1 MLDTLILQMAKIKTE
16 VEEMPSSHKPDSLQ
30 MSQSPS
36 SLANCSLFFY
46 SHPPFSP
53 LFWPSISQSP
63 SSVQVQHIPQNAILM
78 PSDIPLPSSGRHDS
92 SLEQENPINI
102 NGPRTPFYI
111 FPCPWLIPHPDD
123 KNVSRPQATFFPKN
137 EEEETSVSNQ
147 CIATSSLRTV
157 PHLDNHH
164 FFFPAKVKTEASAS
178 VEARPTNDFNEASAG
193 FAQDGVDQ
201 HIRAHSKERDS
212 SAMSSIK
219 QEKLDST
226 THIETSAKL
235 FHTLDALPE
244 KNCEQ
249 IIFPSKKVADTVAA
263 AEARKR
269 RRELTK
275 LKNLHGRQCR
285 MHC

>member
-1 MLDTLILQMAKIKTE
+1 
-16 VEEMPSSHKPDSLQ
+16 
-30 MSQSPS
+30 
-36 SLANCSLFFY
+36 
-46 SHPPFSP
+46 
-53 LFWPSISQSP
+53 
-63 SSVQVQHIPQNAILM
+63 M
-78 PSDIPLPSSGRHDS
+78 PSDIPLPSSGGYDS
-92 SLEQENPINI
+92 SLEQENLINI

-111 FPCPWLIPHPDD
+111 LPCPWLIPHPDD

-147 CIATSSLRTV
+147 CSVTSSSRTV

-164 FFFPAKVKTEASAS
+164 LFFPIKVKTEASAP

-193 FAQDGVDQ
+193 FAQDGGDQ

-212 SAMSSIK
+212 SATSSIK

-226 THIETSAKL
+226 TQIETSAKL
-235 FHTLDALPE
+235 FHTDALPE

-249 IIFPSKKVADTVAA
+249 FIFPSKKVAGAVAA